1 MNWSRNASQP
11 RNCGGAC
18 STGPDQPWRANPP
31 STSANA
37 ASCRR
42 DNNVTPGPFETVNS
56 KSPVLEKR
64 TSASP
69 ISVVFGLRYIS
80 CPLLVCHPETGSENS
95 CCEIVAQLVTQK
107 SEINR
112 PKINGQLSWKFCPKP
127 KRREDAC
134 ALRKSGTC
142 RTKHQTVLH
151 TFRTQCFW

>member
-31 STSANA
+31 LTSANA

-69 ISVVFGLRYIS
+69 ISVVFADRYMTW
-80 CPLLVCHPETGSENS
+80 PLLVCHPAVGSENS
-95 CCEIVAQLVTQK
+95 WRETVAQLVMQRTA
-107 SEINR
+107 IA
-112 PKINGQLSWKFCPKP
+112 
-127 KRREDAC
+127 RRERSVVAT
-134 ALRKSGTC
+134 ALWAVIGLMIRRQLFEPVPTFLSLARAWVSG
-142 RTKHQTVLH
+142 QSD
-151 TFRTQCFW
+151 

>member
-31 STSANA
+31 LTSAKA

-56 KSPVLEKR
+56 KSPVLEKL

-69 ISVVFGLRYIS
+69 ISVVFGPRYMS
-80 CPLLVCHPETGSENS
+80 CPVLVFQPAAGGVNS
-95 CCEIVAQLVTQK
+95 CDEIVTHLVTQK
-107 SEINR
+107 QITAGIEIR
-112 PKINGQLSWKFCPKP
+112 
-127 KRREDAC
+127 
-134 ALRKSGTC
+134 
-142 RTKHQTVLH
+142 
-151 TFRTQCFW
+151 